1 MLRPDGQFS
10 EADVRDRA
18 GRLRPTAP
26 DVTRFSDDD
35 LNPAAAMIAPGQTPR
50 PAAVLVPLVL
60 RRPELTVL
68 LTRRTA
74 QMSKHAGQVA
84 FPGGRLDGDETAVA
98 AALREAEEETGLT
111 AGFVEPLGFLDA
123 YHTVTNYFVTPVV
136 ALVREGFTITPHAG
150 EVDEV
155 FEVPLRFLMTP
166 ANHQQHSRD
175 WNGKTRYYYAM
186 PYDRH
191 YIWGATAG
199 MLRALYLRLYGDGA

>member
-1 MLRPDGQFS
+1 MA
-10 EADVRDRA
+10 EALFNEAEVRARA
-18 GRLRPTAP
+18 GRLRPTPP
-26 DVTRFSDDD
+26 DVTGFSDDD
-35 LNPAAAMIAPGQTPR
+35 LNPAARMIAPGETPR
-50 PAAVLVPLVL
+50 PAAVLVPLIL

-74 QMSKHAGQVA
+74 QMARHAGQVA
-84 FPGGRLDGDETAVA
+84 FPGGRLDAGETAVM
-98 AALREAEEETGLT
+98 AALREAEEETGL
-111 AGFVEPLGFLDA
+111 ARAFVETLGFLDA

-136 ALVREGFTITPHAG
+136 ALVREGFTLTPHGG

-175 WNGKTRYYYAM
+175 WNGKTRHYYAM
-186 PYDRH
+186 PYERH

-199 MLRALYLRLYGDGA
+199 MLRALYLRLYGDGP

>member
-1 MLRPDGQFS
+1 MNTDALFTEQDVRARLRRLRPD
-10 EADVRDRA
+10 
-18 GRLRPTAP
+18 AP

-35 LNPAAAMIAPGQTPR
+35 LNPAARMIAPGEAPR
-50 PAAVLVPLVL
+50 PAAVLVPLVV
-60 RRPELTVL
+60 RQPELTVL

-74 QMSKHAGQVA
+74 HMAKHAGQVA
-84 FPGGRLDGDETAVA
+84 FPGGRLDAGETAVA
-98 AALREAEEETGLT
+98 AALREAEEETGLERS
-111 AGFVEPLGFLDA
+111 FVEPLGYLDA

-136 ALVREGFTITPHAG
+136 ALVREGFALSPHAG

-166 ANHQQHSRD
+166 ANHEQHSRD

-199 MLRALYLRLYGDGA
+199 MLRALYLRLYGEGT